1 VWAWGP
7 IQRGRDSSRLA
18 CHTPRVRTLEDR
30 RREQAKADAD
40 DRELES
46 RTDRRRQQD
55 AQEARLKALAVRL
68 VSSKPAALDRLGLD
82 EELAAAI
89 ATARVIRSA
98 PARNRQ
104 INVVRQHLRAFAP
117 AALEAL
123 LRSLDERASGR
134 AASAPTPARPVASVP
149 LAPPPTAAQRW
160 LERLADEGDA
170 ALEAL
175 VSEHPS
181 GDRQALRQYRRELA
195 RARAEGHAPSVARAE
210 ARLLGVLEPLLASA
224 ARASSHEPSGG

>member
-1 VWAWGP
+1 
-7 IQRGRDSSRLA
+7 
-18 CHTPRVRTLEDR
+18 VRTLEDR
-30 RREQAKADAD
+30 RREQAKAEAD
-40 DRELES
+40 DRDLES

-55 AQEARLKALAVRL
+55 AQETRLKALAMRL
-68 VSSKPAALDRLGLD
+68 VSSKPGALERLGLD

-104 INVVRQHLRAFAP
+104 VNVVRQHLRALVP

-123 LRSLDERASGR
+123 VRRVEEPGR
-134 AASAPTPARPVASVP
+134 AGPAPAMAAPSTP
-149 LAPPPTAAQRW
+149 LAPSSQAAQRW

-181 GDRQALRQYRRELA
+181 ADRQPLRQGRRELA
-195 RARAEGHAPSVARAE
+195 RARAEGHPPSVARAE
-210 ARLLGVLEPLLASA
+210 ARLLALLEPLLASA
-224 ARASSHEPSGG
+224 SREHPSGG